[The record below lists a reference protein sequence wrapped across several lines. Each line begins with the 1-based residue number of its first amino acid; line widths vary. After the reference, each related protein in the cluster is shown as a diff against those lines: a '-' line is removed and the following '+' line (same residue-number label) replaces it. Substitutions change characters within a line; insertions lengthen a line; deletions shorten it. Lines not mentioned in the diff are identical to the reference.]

1 MTAFIRQSSLS
12 LLLLLC
18 LLGHN
23 SAFSHGEKADWIHV
37 GGNVDFEGIPLCAL
51 VLINGQSQFSCD
63 GNGRY
68 DMEVPADQNGM
79 ITVQVFVD
87 GFAPFN
93 QIVTPDQAA
102 AYPVAM
108 VQDQGSPSLDVGAT
122 YEPSATEGR
131 LIVSGSI
138 TIGGAPVCALV
149 LANGVSMFS
158 CGGAGQYSLD
168 VPLDQDG
175 NVTLMVFAAGFKPF
189 KDTIFDAELLNG
201 TYDGVSKKPPGY
213 LVFFPIDSAKTS
225 FDISGTK
232 ITITAD
238 AFFAGLC
245 EFSGDI
251 IPSFA
256 PLSAAG
262 TYRCEDFSEGTWT
275 SSLIA
280 RTPGNTFLAVLNIDN
295 GGGTYV
301 AKYIGFLT
309 SGSTISGP
317 GYFYD
322 SGDYRDLAGRY
333 DGNMI
338 SSIAGRS
345 PTDTTI
351 EITGN
356 DIYIVQDAF
365 FEGVCR
371 FSGTIDNTSVV
382 PLSASGTYE
391 CSNFDE
397 GTWTSTNIVLTGV
410 DSFFA
415 ALTLEV
421 PARGDSYTV
430 KYIGFK

>member
-1 MTAFIRQSSLS
+1 MTACIRQSSLT
-12 LLLLLC
+12 LLLLIS
-18 LLGHN
+18 LGTN
-23 SAFSHGEKADWIHV
+23 GALAVPAS
-37 GGNVDFEGIPLCAL
+37 GNVDFEGIPLCAL
-51 VLINGQSQFSCD
+51 VLINGQTQFSCD

-68 DMEVPADQNGM
+68 DMEVPVDADGM

-87 GFAPFN
+87 GFAPFS
-93 QIVTPDQAA
+93 QIVLPDQAA
-102 AYPVAM
+102 SYPVAM
-108 VQDQGSPSLDVGAT
+108 AKDQDSPTFDVIAVT
-122 YEPSATEGR
+122 EPSATEGW
-131 LIVSGSI
+131 LVVNGSI
-138 TIGGAPVCALV
+138 KTEGAPVCALV
-149 LANGVSMFS
+149 LANGQSMFS
-158 CGGAGQYSLD
+158 CEGSGQYALD

-201 TYDGVSKKPPGY
+201 TYDGVSKVPTNI
-213 LVFFPIDSAKTS
+213 FFTDRVDTS
-225 FDISGTK
+225 FDIRGTK

-251 IPSFA
+251 IGSFV

-262 TYRCEDFSEGTWT
+262 TYRCEDFSKGTWT

-280 RTPGNTFLAVLNIDN
+280 RTPGNSFLAVLNIDN

-301 AKYIGFLT
+301 AKYLGFLT
-309 SGSTISGP
+309 SGSTINGP

-322 SGDYRDLAGRY
+322 SGNYRDLAGRY
-333 DGNMI
+333 EGAMTASI
-338 SSIAGRS
+338 SISGVS
-345 PTDTTI
+345 STDTTI

-365 FEGVCR
+365 FEGICR

-397 GTWTSTNIVLTGV
+397 GTWTSTNIALTGV